1 MHRVEGEARMI
12 DESAKTALLAV
23 SPEVLGGQA
32 EPWFDA
38 VITAVQ
44 EDGSVLGWDDFL
56 RRLKDSGSSFG
67 QAVDLFE
74 QGMRDDSSAWPN
86 IAQQLINEGASQLA
100 SQYEQV
106 WAEQLAE
113 PGADDE
119 VDVTAAWE
127 GLVAESGDWSA
138 WDGSDAGWTQWR
150 DWFYSVAATH
160 GDTVE
165 AAAREQLD
173 WMDGLPLAEKVA
185 ALTERGFTVSVEE
198 AEERDPAEVWA
209 ELVAEGGDWSAWDGS
224 DDGWAQW
231 RDWFY
236 SVAATRFGD
245 DVEATAH
252 EQLDWMDALPVAE
265 KIAALRERG
274 FTVIDPEQDET
285 ADADAGAAAAV
296 DLAPDITQVVTD
308 NVAPQD
314 EQQVLDLLSEFKAA
328 GLTDEQI
335 KEALAEAS

>member
-12 DESAKTALLAV
+12 DDAAKTALLAV

-38 VITAVQ
+38 VISAAQ
-44 EDGSVLGWDDFL
+44 EDGSVLGWEDFL

-86 IAQQLINEGASQLA
+86 IAQQLVNEGASQLA

-106 WAEQLAE
+106 WSEQLAG
-113 PGADDE
+113 PDSGDE
-119 VDVTAAWE
+119 VDVAAAWE
-127 GLVAESGDWSA
+127 ALVAEGGDWSA
-138 WDGSDAGWTQWR
+138 WDGSDAGWAQWR

-160 GDTVE
+160 GDTAE

-173 WMDGLPLAEKVA
+173 WMDALPLAEKVA

-198 AEERDPAEVWA
+198 AEERDPAEVWT

-224 DDGWAQW
+224 GDGWAQW

-236 SVAATRFGD
+236 SVAATHGD
-245 DVEATAH
+245 TAEAAAH
-252 EQLDWMDALPVAE
+252 EQLDWMDPLPVAE

-274 FTVIDPEQDET
+274 FTVTDPEEDE
-285 ADADAGAAAAV
+285 AAGAGVAAAV
-296 DLAPDITQVVTD
+296 DLPPDITQLVTD

-328 GLTDEQI
+328 GLTDDQI